1 MDAKDH
7 GEQSV
12 DKNSIC
18 RLEWIA
24 LAMEAARRH
33 KQTEQLQLPSQSARG
48 EPDDTDD
55 DA

>member
-12 DKNSIC
+12 DKNNIC

-24 LAMEAARRH
+24 WAMEAARRH
-33 KQTEQLQLPSQSARG
+33 KETEKLQPPSGSARG
-48 EPDDTDD
+48 ESDYMDD
-55 DA
+55 DE

>member
-12 DKNSIC
+12 DKNNIC

-24 LAMEAARRH
+24 WAMEAARRH
-33 KQTEQLQLPSQSARG
+33 KQTEQQQPPPRSVRRQS
-48 EPDDTDD
+48 DDMDD
-55 DA
+55 DE